1 MAESSLAKK
10 LKLKPGQRAAI
21 LSSPAGYL
29 KKLEPLPEGAQ
40 VSEKLTGKFDW
51 VQAFVNEKAEL
62 DKLMPRLRRA
72 LADESMLWI
81 SFPKGSSKIQTDLT
95 RDKGWDALKG
105 ADLRLINLISVDE
118 MWSAFAFRPYRQG
131 EERKSLPW

>member
-1 MAESSLAKK
+1 MAESALAKK
-10 LKLKPGQRAAI
+10 LKLKPGQRGALISA
-21 LSSPAGYL
+21 PDGYASKL
-29 KKLEPLPEGAQ
+29 KPLPEGAKLA
-40 VSEKLTGKFDW
+40 EKLTGKFDW
-51 VQAFVNEKAEL
+51 VQAFVNDKAEL
-62 DKLMPRLRRA
+62 DKLMPRLRGA

-95 RDKGWDALKG
+95 RDKGWDALKET
-105 ADLRLINLISVDE
+105 DLRFITLVSVDD